1 MNIAI
6 VYESSTGTTA
16 RAAEAM
22 GQAFTA
28 LGHQCQ
34 VQSVA
39 KAEPAEVAKAD
50 LICVGAWVKGM
61 FIIGQHPS
69 GGSLKFID
77 RLGNLAGKR
86 LVVFCTYKIAAGST
100 LSQMAKALEKNGATV
115 VGQFSYRGPEPDSKF
130 AKFAGGL
137 IKA

>member
-1 MNIAI
+1 M
-6 VYESSTGTTA
+6 
-16 RAAEAM
+16 
-22 GQAFTA
+22 
-28 LGHQCQ
+28 
-34 VQSVA
+34 
-39 KAEPAEVAKAD
+39 AKAD

-130 AKFAGGL
+130 TKFAGGL